1 MTGLISV
8 ITTTFNRED
17 ALDAVL
23 RGLSRQTDQGFE
35 VVIADDGSGPETA
48 RLINDWTSQL
58 GVSVDHVWQ
67 EHRGFRAAA
76 VRNRAIRT
84 SRGSYCIFLDGDC
97 IPRSDFIAA
106 HRSLAEPGW
115 FVAGNRILL
124 SRGLTEAVLRERLA
138 PETWGF
144 GAFLRRR
151 LRGEVNRLLPL
162 VHLPLGAAR
171 KAHARRWQGC
181 RSCNL
186 AVWRTDLERV
196 DGFDASYTGWG
207 KEDSDLVVRLLHAG
221 IRRKDGRFAT
231 GVLHLWHSESDRSQL
246 PHNEARLGNVLGSD
260 HVRADCGLSQ
270 CDFANEPGID
280 RSRDRTDATT
290 ASSVGTGQ

>member
-1 MTGLISV
+1 MAGLISV
-8 ITTTFNRED
+8 ITTTFERED

-23 RGLSRQTDQGFE
+23 RGLSRQNDRAFE
-35 VVIADDGSGPETA
+35 VVIADDGSGPATA
-48 RLINDWTSQL
+48 RLIQDWTSRL
-58 GVSVDHVWQ
+58 GVALTHVRQ

-76 VRNRAIRT
+76 VRNRAIRA
-84 SRGSYCIFLDGDC
+84 SRGDYCIFLDGDC
-97 IPRSDFIAA
+97 IPRPDFIAA

-124 SRGLTEAVLRERLA
+124 SRALTEQALRDGLA
-138 PETWGF
+138 PETWPF
-144 GAFLRRR
+144 GAFVRRR
-151 LRGEVNRLLPL
+151 LRGEVNRLMPL

-171 KAHARRWQGC
+171 KAHARSWHGC

-186 AVWRTDLERV
+186 AVWRADLERV

-221 IRRKDGRFAT
+221 VRRKDGRFAT
-231 GVLHLWHSESDRSQL
+231 GVLHLWHPEADRSQL
-246 PHNEARLGNVLGSD
+246 PRNEAKLGNVLGSD

-270 CDFANEPGID
+270 CDLSGERAG
-280 RSRDRTDATT
+280 TDATT